1 METKHEAL
9 YKYLEE
15 KGDVWSPQVEVAR
28 DLYEHFGN
36 GECCLAPDEY
46 HDTQERHIL
55 SKVISEINF
64 SPEFDK
70 IIISS
75 GSGIKL
81 ANEEEHRRYVT
92 NQYRAILRKLKRTR
106 IMDKKGNAN
115 GQITIDGRTIEAY
128 LRGVDAEINYF
139 GENA

>member
-36 GECCLAPDEY
+36 GECCLAPNEY
-46 HDTQERHIL
+46 HDTHERHLL
-55 SKVISEINF
+55 SMAISEINL
-64 SPEFDK
+64 SPDFPK

-75 GSGIKL
+75 GKGIKL
-81 ANEEEHRRYVT
+81 ANEEEHQRYVLG
-92 NQYRAILRKLKRTR
+92 QYRSALRKLKRVV
-106 IMDKKGNAN
+106 IMEKKGNLN
-115 GQITIDGRTIEAY
+115 NQIGIDGRAVEAFM
-128 LRGVDAEINYF
+128 RGI
-139 GENA
+139 

>member
-9 YKYLEE
+9 YKYLES

-36 GECCLAPDEY
+36 GECCLAPEEY
-46 HDTQERHIL
+46 HDSHERKIL
-55 SKVISEINF
+55 SKIIAEVNESNDFE
-64 SPEFDK
+64 K

-75 GSGIKL
+75 GKGIKL
-81 ANEEEHRRYVT
+81 ANEEEHKRYVT
-92 NQYRAILRKLKRTR
+92 NQYRSVLRKLKRTR
-106 IMDKKGNAN
+106 IMEKKGNAN

-128 LRGVDAEINYF
+128 LHGVDAEI
-139 GENA
+139 ENF

>member
-36 GECCLAPDEY
+36 GECYFVPAEY
-46 HDTQERHIL
+46 HDSHERHIM
-55 SKVISEINF
+55 SQIISEINL
-64 SPEFDK
+64 SPDFEK

-75 GSGIKL
+75 GKGIKI
-81 ANEEEHRRYVT
+81 ANEEEHQRYVYG
-92 NQYRAILRKLKRTR
+92 QYRSALRKLKRVV
-106 IMDKKGNAN
+106 IMEKKGNLN
-115 GQITIDGRTIEAY
+115 NQIGIDGKAISAFIE
-128 LRGVDAEINYF
+128 NF
-139 GENA
+139 K

>member
-36 GECCLAPDEY
+36 GECCLAPEEY

-55 SKVISEINF
+55 SKVISEVNL

-81 ANEEEHRRYVT
+81 ANEEEHKRYVT

-106 IMDKKGNAN
+106 IMEKKGNAN

-128 LRGVDAEINYF
+128 LHGVDAEINYF

>member
-36 GECCLAPDEY
+36 GECCLAPNEY
-46 HDTQERHIL
+46 HDTHERHLL
-55 SKVISEINF
+55 SMAISEINL
-64 SPEFDK
+64 SPDFPK

-75 GSGIKL
+75 GKGIKL
-81 ANEEEHRRYVT
+81 ANEEEHQRYVLG
-92 NQYRAILRKLKRTR
+92 QYRSALRKLKRTR
-106 IMDKKGNAN
+106 IMEKKGNAN
-115 GQITIDGRTIEAY
+115 RQITIDGRTIEAY
-128 LRGVDAEINYF
+128 LHGVDAEI
-139 GENA
+139 ENF

>member
-15 KGDVWSPQVEVAR
+15 KGDCWTSQVQVAR

-46 HDTQERHIL
+46 HDSHERKIL
-55 SKVISEINF
+55 SRVIAEINL
-64 SPEFDK
+64 SPEFPK

-75 GSGIKL
+75 GKGIKL
-81 ANEEEHRRYVT
+81 ANEEEHQRYVLG
-92 NQYRAILRKLKRTR
+92 QYRSALRKLKRVC
-106 IMDKKGNAN
+106 IMEKKGNLN
-115 GQITIDGRTIEAY
+115 NQIGIDGKAISAFIENFK
-128 LRGVDAEINYF
+128 ENY
-139 GENA
+139 

>member
-36 GECCLAPDEY
+36 GECYFVPAEY
-46 HDTQERHIL
+46 HDSHERHIM
-55 SKVISEINF
+55 SQIISEINF
-64 SPEFDK
+64 SPDFPK

-75 GSGIKL
+75 GKGIKL
-81 ANEEEHRRYVT
+81 ANEEEHKRYVT
-92 NQYRAILRKLKRTR
+92 SQYRSVLRKLKRTR
-106 IMDKKGNAN
+106 IMEKKGNAN

-128 LRGVDAEINYF
+128 LHGVDAEIGNF
-139 GENA
+139 

>member
-46 HDTQERHIL
+46 HDTHERHLL
-55 SKVISEINF
+55 SKAIAEINL
-64 SPEFDK
+64 SPDFPK

-75 GSGIKL
+75 GKGIKL
-81 ANEEEHRRYVT
+81 ANEEEHQRYVLG
-92 NQYRAILRKLKRTR
+92 QYRSALRKLKRVV
-106 IMDKKGNAN
+106 IMEKKGNLN
-115 GQITIDGRTIEAY
+115 NQIGIDGKAISAFIENF
-128 LRGVDAEINYF
+128 R
-139 GENA
+139 

>member
-36 GECCLAPDEY
+36 GECCLAPDEF
-46 HDTQERHIL
+46 HDTTERLLL
-55 SKVISEINF
+55 SKTISEINL
-64 SPEFDK
+64 SADFDK

-75 GSGIKL
+75 PKGIKI
-81 ANEEEHRRYVT
+81 ANEEEHHRFVT
-92 NQYRAILRKLKRTR
+92 KQYQAIFRKLKRAY
-106 IMDKKGNAN
+106 IMERKGNAN
-115 GQITIDGRTIEAY
+115 GQID
-128 LRGVDAEINYF
+128 F
-139 GENA
+139 GGHTVESFLEGIVE